1 VTRGGFVRAA
11 LVAVAAISFLIPA
24 GSAGAAPTP
33 GADHVVDA
41 VAEEH
46 HVLVVLGGKALCDP
60 AGGDP
65 SHPKDPHFLCRY
77 AIRGT
82 YADDTEESYLGSGAI
97 TGRFLIDT
105 RSFDGAVPGYGC
117 FRLSG
122 GVVKLASVSG
132 GRIRF
137 KLSRA
142 AGRVCQEFDGTDVN
156 GPDRTISWLLKAT
169 PGACT
174 PPYCGTTGKLRWSST
189 ATLDPDAPPGVV
201 EYADTASFGG
211 TVTSP

>member
-1 VTRGGFVRAA
+1 MASNGSRRAA
-11 LVAVAAISFLIPA
+11 LVAVAAILSMTLASP
-24 GSAGAAPTP
+24 AGAASSPRT
-33 GADHVVDA
+33 DHDVDA
-41 VAEEH
+41 VAHED
-46 HVLVVLGGKALCDP
+46 HVLVILGGTALCDP

-65 SHPKDPHFLCRY
+65 SDPKDPHFVCRY
-77 AIRGT
+77 AIRGS
-82 YADDTEESYLGSGAI
+82 YADESEESYLGAGAI

-105 RSFDGAVPGYGC
+105 RSFDGTVPGYGC

-122 GVVKLASVSG
+122 GVVKLAPTSG

-137 KLSRA
+137 KLSRY
-142 AGRVCQEFDGTDVN
+142 AGRVCQDFDGTDVN

-169 PGACT
+169 TGTCT
-174 PPYCGTTGKLRWSST
+174 PPYCGTTGRLRWSST

-201 EYADTASFGG
+201 RYADVASFDG